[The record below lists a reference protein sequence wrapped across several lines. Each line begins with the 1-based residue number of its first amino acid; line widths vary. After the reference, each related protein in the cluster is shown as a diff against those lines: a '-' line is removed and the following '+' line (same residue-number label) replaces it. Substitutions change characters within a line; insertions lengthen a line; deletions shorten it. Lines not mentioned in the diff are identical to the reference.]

1 MGRGVARAEPSKV
14 KGKMRD
20 MPTVSV
26 IMPLY
31 NKEAFVDQAMSSVL
45 AQTLDDIEL
54 IVVDNGSTD
63 ASRDVAARRAQ
74 ADARVTLLD
83 EGRPGASAARNRA
96 LAAARGEFLA
106 FVDADDFIEPSLL
119 EKAVERARQAQA
131 DIVCFGHDHYYQD
144 QDVYLYPVH
153 PHVPGPCAPG
163 DLGGRLLFAG
173 SPNAWSKLF
182 RRSFV
187 EGCSERFDES
197 LATAEDMLFTFT
209 LMMRASRIAAVDEL
223 LYHYRKEVAGSLT
236 NRGVSR
242 GVQSFDCLERLL
254 AVANTTPHADAFC
267 EGIVNESLEQ
277 VQYLTQIACDVK
289 EFSLQFEEF
298 RNNWMPRLDALAAE
312 GRIYPE
318 VRYLYDRYQRVGS
331 PMGLMYELWQES
343 LEVLRHLE
351 GAHEATLIDEG
362 RVEGELRGRIAELE
376 GSTTYRVGRAV
387 MALPCALK
395 DRARR

>member
-1 MGRGVARAEPSKV
+1 MKQARQTEAN
-14 KGKMRD
+14 GKMRN
-20 MPTVSV
+20 MLTVSV
-26 IMPLY
+26 IMPLF
-31 NKEAFVDQAMSSVL
+31 NKEAFVEQAMASVL
-45 AQTLDDIEL
+45 AQTLSDIEL

-63 ASRDVAARRAQ
+63 GSRDAAERRAQ
-74 ADARVTLLD
+74 ADGRVVLLD
-83 EGRPGASAARNRA
+83 EARPGASAARNRA
-96 LAAARGEFLA
+96 LSRARGEFLA
-106 FVDADDFIEPSLL
+106 FVDADDFIDPSLL
-119 EKAVERARQAQA
+119 EKAVAQARRTQA

-144 QDVYLYPVH
+144 QDVYLYPVR
-153 PHVPGPCAPG
+153 PQAPASFAPE

-187 EGCSERFDES
+187 EGCSERFDEG
-197 LATAEDMLFTFT
+197 LATAEDMLFTFS
-209 LMMRASRIAAVDEL
+209 LMMRAGRIATVDEL
-223 LYHYRKEVAGSLT
+223 LYHYRKDVAGSLT

-254 AVANTTPHADAFC
+254 GIAGATPHADAFR

-277 VQYLTQIACDVK
+277 VQYLTQIACDAK

-298 RNNWMPRLDALAAE
+298 RKNWLPRLDALAAE

-318 VRYLYDRYQRVGS
+318 VRHLYERYRRVEN
-331 PMGLMYELWQES
+331 PLGLMYELWQES

-351 GAHEATLIDEG
+351 GEHEKTLREG
-362 RVEGELRGRIAELE
+362 GRTAGELRARVAELE

>member
-1 MGRGVARAEPSKV
+1 
-14 KGKMRD
+14 

-26 IMPLY
+26 IMPLF
-31 NKEAFVDQAMSSVL
+31 NNEAFVDQAMSSVL

-223 LYHYRKEVAGSLT
+223 LYHYRKDVAGSLT
-236 NRGVSR
+236 NKGESR
-242 GVQSFDCLERLL
+242 GIQSFDCLERLL
-254 AVANTTPHADAFC
+254 AVANATPHADAFC
-267 EGIVNESLEQ
+267 EGLVNLSLDQ
-277 VQYLTQIACDVK
+277 ARYLMQIACDTD
-289 EFSLQFEEF
+289 EFTEQYRAYFG
-298 RNNWMPRLDALAAE
+298 NWMPRADALAAE

-318 VRYLYDRYQRVGS
+318 VRYLYDRYKRS
-331 PMGLMYELWQES
+331 ETPLELMYENWQDT
-343 LEVLRHLE
+343 LGMLRRLE
-351 GAHEATLIDEG
+351 GAHEATLRNRG

-395 DRARR
+395 DKLRR

>member
-1 MGRGVARAEPSKV
+1 
-14 KGKMRD
+14 

-26 IMPLY
+26 IMPLF
-31 NKEAFVDQAMSSVL
+31 NNEAFVDQAMSSVL

-223 LYHYRKEVAGSLT
+223 LYHYRKDVAGSLT
-236 NRGVSR
+236 NKGESR
-242 GVQSFDCLERLL
+242 GIQTFDCLERLL
-254 AVANTTPHADAFC
+254 AVANATPHVDAFC
-267 EGIVNESLEQ
+267 EGLVNLSLDQ
-277 VQYLTQIACDVK
+277 ARYLMQIACDTD
-289 EFSLQFEEF
+289 EFNEQYRAYFG
-298 RNNWMPRLDALAAE
+298 NWMPRADALAAE

-318 VRYLYDRYQRVGS
+318 VRYLYDRYKRS
-331 PMGLMYELWQES
+331 ETPLELMYENWQDT
-343 LEVLRHLE
+343 LGMLRRLE
-351 GAHEATLIDEG
+351 GAHEATLRNRG

-395 DRARR
+395 DKLRR

>member
-1 MGRGVARAEPSKV
+1 
-14 KGKMRD
+14 
-20 MPTVSV
+20 
-26 IMPLY
+26 
-31 NKEAFVDQAMSSVL
+31 
-45 AQTLDDIEL
+45 
-54 IVVDNGSTD
+54 
-63 ASRDVAARRAQ
+63 
-74 ADARVTLLD
+74 
-83 EGRPGASAARNRA
+83 
-96 LAAARGEFLA
+96 
-106 FVDADDFIEPSLL
+106 
-119 EKAVERARQAQA
+119 
-131 DIVCFGHDHYYQD
+131 
-144 QDVYLYPVH
+144 
-153 PHVPGPCAPG
+153 
-163 DLGGRLLFAG
+163 
-173 SPNAWSKLF
+173 
-182 RRSFV
+182 
-187 EGCSERFDES
+187 
-197 LATAEDMLFTFT
+197 
-209 LMMRASRIAAVDEL
+209 MMRASRIAAVDEL

-318 VRYLYDRYQRVGS
+318 VRHLYDRYQRVGS